1 MRKIT
6 LKCQIERVP
15 MTKEKEEKNPIQ
27 VADRLFQAME
37 TLASDGAMGLLELSN
52 KLELNKSTTHRV
64 LNSLIYMGY
73 VRQDK
78 ETSKYSLS
86 FKICGISSQLLTQI
100 DIVSIARPLLK
111 QLSSEIGET
120 IHLVQ
125 RDGNQAVYID
135 KVESF
140 SNSIRMASKVG
151 YTVPLYCS
159 GVGKALLAQM
169 SDKKIKKIWKSSEIK
184 TLTEH
189 TITDF
194 DTFMNEIAHIRELGY
209 ALDNQENELGVRCLA
224 HSFKSFDGKNTYAIS
239 ISAPIDR
246 MTDSRIMEL
255 RDIVSETCVKIENGA

>member
-1 MRKIT
+1 MVVF
-6 LKCQIERVP
+6 KCQIERGA

-37 TLASDGAMGLLELSN
+37 TLANDGAMGLLELSN

-78 ETSKYSLS
+78 ETAKYSLS
-86 FKICGISSQLLTQI
+86 FKICGISNQLLTQI
-100 DIVSIARPLLK
+100 DIVSVARPLLK

-169 SDKKIKKIWKSSEIK
+169 SDKRIKKIWKSSEIK
-184 TLTEH
+184 ALTEH

-194 DTFMNEIAHIRELGY
+194 DTFMNEITHIRELGY

-246 MTDSRIMEL
+246 MTDSRIMAL
-255 RDIVSETCVKIENGA
+255 RDIVSETCKKIEGSI